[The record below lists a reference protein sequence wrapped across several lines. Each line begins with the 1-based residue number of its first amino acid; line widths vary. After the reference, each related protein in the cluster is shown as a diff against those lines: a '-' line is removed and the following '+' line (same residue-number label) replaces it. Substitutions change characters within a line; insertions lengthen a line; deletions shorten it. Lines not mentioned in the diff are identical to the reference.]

1 VPGVAADSQKLIDE
15 CKRRLPN
22 YMVPQ
27 FVEWRD
33 ELPRNPNG
41 KFDRPLLATQCK
53 ERYKA

>member
-1 VPGVAADSQKLIDE
+1 
-15 CKRRLPN
+15 
-22 YMVPQ
+22 VPQ